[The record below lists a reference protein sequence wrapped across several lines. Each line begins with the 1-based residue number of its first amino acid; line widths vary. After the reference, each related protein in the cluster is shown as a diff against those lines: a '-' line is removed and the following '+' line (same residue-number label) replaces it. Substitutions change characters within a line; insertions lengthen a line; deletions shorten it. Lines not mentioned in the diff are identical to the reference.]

1 MGKVVTR
8 SLSSALAACAMAALL
23 VPAPAFAEEYKIGV
37 MHVERILRQSAQ
49 AKAAADRIEQEFK
62 ARDADIA
69 RKEQEVRDAAS
80 QLEKSAAT
88 LAAEDRATRERALE
102 SRTRDVQRLRQLFAE
117 DLRTRQFEELDKL
130 KERLDRVLTR
140 YAKERNFDLIL
151 QDALFVGK
159 AVDITDDVIKALES
173 ASGEELS
180 RSQSAIESRGRRRSP
195 GDRSGRLFHAS
206 ASGEPPPVDRIRGI
220 AVPGCRR
227 MTGPH
232 QRVDERLVLGAPRR
246 SDRGHVVLPLR
257 ERARAGDHRRHDS
270 VRPQPC
276 ERELHRRAPGLRRV
290 RLQLSARSRT
300 ILRGTPSA

>member
-1 MGKVVTR
+1 MGEVVTR

-23 VPAPAFAEEYKIGV
+23 VPAPALAEEYKIGV

-62 ARDADIA
+62 TRDADIA
-69 RKEQEVRDAAS
+69 RKEQEVRDAAA
-80 QLEKSAAT
+80 QLEKTAAT

-173 ASGEELS
+173 
-180 RSQSAIESRGRRRSP
+180 
-195 GDRSGRLFHAS
+195 
-206 ASGEPPPVDRIRGI
+206 
-220 AVPGCRR
+220 
-227 MTGPH
+227 
-232 QRVDERLVLGAPRR
+232 
-246 SDRGHVVLPLR
+246 
-257 ERARAGDHRRHDS
+257 S
-270 VRPQPC
+270 V
-276 ERELHRRAPGLRRV
+276 GKN
-290 RLQLSARSRT
+290 
-300 ILRGTPSA
+300 